1 MSIGHVCN
9 REAVVADR
17 SDSLT
22 DVAKLMRK
30 YHVGSVIIVER
41 HGEKARPIGII
52 TDRDLVVEILAQ
64 ELDTSAVALE
74 DVMSPTLV
82 TAEQDDHVYEVI
94 EAMRN
99 HRVRRMPVVDQEGF
113 LVGVVAMDDL
123 LWNLS
128 QELGNI
134 VTLIE
139 RQTGVEAKRQAHA

>member
-9 REAVVADR
+9 REAIVADR
-17 SDSLT
+17 GDSLL

-30 YHVGSVIIVER
+30 YHVGSVIIVDRQGER
-41 HGEKARPIGII
+41 ARPLGII
-52 TDRDLVVEILAQ
+52 TDRDLVIEILAE
-64 ELDTSAVALE
+64 ELDSDKVALE
-74 DVMSPTLV
+74 DVMSPALI
-82 TAEQDDHVYEVI
+82 TAEEDDDVYDVI

-99 HRVRRMPVVDQEGF
+99 HGVRRVPVVDREGY
-113 LVGVVAMDDL
+113 LVGVLAMDDL

-139 RQTGVEAKRQAHA
+139 RQTGGEARRQARC